1 MATVAHIQPNCLAV
15 SWSKPLYVLSHSKAV
30 LRDAIQRDA
39 SFLERNKI
47 MDYSLLVGLDS
58 KHNVLVLGIIG
69 ACVCVSPQ
77 MRQFI

>member
-1 MATVAHIQPNCLAV
+1 
-15 SWSKPLYVLSHSKAV
+15 
-30 LRDAIQRDA
+30 
-39 SFLERNKI
+39 